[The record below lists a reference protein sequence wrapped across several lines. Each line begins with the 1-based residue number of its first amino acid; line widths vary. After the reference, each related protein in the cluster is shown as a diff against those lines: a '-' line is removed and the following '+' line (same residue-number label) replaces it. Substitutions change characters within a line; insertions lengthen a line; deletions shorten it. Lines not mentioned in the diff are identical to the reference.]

1 MEELITNVGELVWAA
16 WGVCAS
22 LAALLL
28 PWSALAAW
36 IGFWMFGVNWTKFRE
51 VLLQGGWVAVALI
64 GLVMVLIWGLVA
76 PPPDGSHH
84 LFGLTVSNFVGKT
97 VYVSALFCIMFLC
110 GSVQLSGCCAQCCKF
125 EDDAAESDSH
135 AAAH

>member
-1 MEELITNVGELVWAA
+1 MEQLISNVSDLVWAA
-16 WGVCAS
+16 WGVFTS

-36 IGFWMFGVNWTKFRE
+36 IVFWLFGVNWTKFRE
-51 VLLQGGWVAVALI
+51 VLLQGGWVAIALV
-64 GLVMVLIWGLVA
+64 GLVIVLIWGLVA

-84 LFGLTVSNFVGKT
+84 LFGLAVSNFVGKT

-110 GSVQLSGCCAQCCKF
+110 GSVQLSGCCAQCCNF
-125 EDDAAESDSH
+125 EDDAAEGDSH